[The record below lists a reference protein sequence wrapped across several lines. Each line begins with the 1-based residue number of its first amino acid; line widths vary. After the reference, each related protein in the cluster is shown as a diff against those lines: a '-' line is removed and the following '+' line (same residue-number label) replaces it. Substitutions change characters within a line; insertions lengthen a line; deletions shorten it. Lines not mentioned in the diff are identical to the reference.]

1 LSYRLQRVI
10 SEPIRELAK
19 TASAVAAHENYSI
32 RAVKRSGDEIGVLFD
47 QFNSMLDR
55 IQQRDVAIQ
64 GAHDSLE
71 KRVAERTAYLN
82 ALIEHSPL
90 AIMVLDYKGTVQLCN
105 PAFDSCFNIRDSKF

>member
-32 RAVKRSGDEIGVLFD
+32 RAVKRSGDEVGVLFD

-55 IQQRDVAIQ
+55 IQQRDVATR
-64 GAHDSLE
+64 ARMTAW
-71 KRVAERTAYLN
+71 KRGSRN
-82 ALIEHSPL
+82 APRIS
-90 AIMVLDYKGTVQLCN
+90 T
-105 PAFDSCFNIRDSKF
+105 R

>member
-1 LSYRLQRVI
+1 MTSSEQIILDGESVGMIYLEADLTDLHERFMRFAAIDILVLLVSLAIAFLLSYRLQRVI
-10 SEPIRELAK
+10 SEPIRQLTE

-64 GAHDSLE
+64 SA
-71 KRVAERTAYLN
+71 RQ
-82 ALIEHSPL
+82 P
-90 AIMVLDYKGTVQLCN
+90 
-105 PAFDSCFNIRDSKF
+105 